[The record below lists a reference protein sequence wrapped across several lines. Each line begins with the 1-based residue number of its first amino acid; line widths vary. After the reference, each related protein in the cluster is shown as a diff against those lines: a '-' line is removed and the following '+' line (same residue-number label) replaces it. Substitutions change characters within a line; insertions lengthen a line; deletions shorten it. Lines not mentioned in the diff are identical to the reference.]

1 MNNLLSYC
9 GLVDA
14 KMRASDNY
22 LPVLNRYLIKE
33 RKKNKKKMVRITD
46 QLLVSRA
53 EHNEG
58 HLPTLEEISLHQQ
71 SLDKIEYLNRVC
83 ADLKILQF
91 QVKDYFFLTR
101 KIGKTGYDF
110 KSIELLKHKPSIEI
124 VVFDGKIISD
134 QLCHFGRT

>member
-1 MNNLLSYC
+1 
-9 GLVDA
+9 
-14 KMRASDNY
+14 
-22 LPVLNRYLIKE
+22 
-33 RKKNKKKMVRITD
+33 MVRITD

-91 QVKDYFFLTR
+91 QVKDYILFF
-101 KIGKTGYDF
+101 INMN
-110 KSIELLKHKPSIEI
+110 I
-124 VVFDGKIISD
+124 
-134 QLCHFGRT
+134 

>member
-1 MNNLLSYC
+1 
-9 GLVDA
+9 
-14 KMRASDNY
+14 
-22 LPVLNRYLIKE
+22 
-33 RKKNKKKMVRITD
+33 MVRITD

-91 QVKDYFFLTR
+91 QVKFIYSEKATKFCEISTFLL
-101 KIGKTGYDF
+101 TG
-110 KSIELLKHKPSIEI
+110 
-124 VVFDGKIISD
+124 
-134 QLCHFGRT
+134 TT

>member
-1 MNNLLSYC
+1 
-9 GLVDA
+9 
-14 KMRASDNY
+14 
-22 LPVLNRYLIKE
+22 
-33 RKKNKKKMVRITD
+33 MVRITD

-91 QVKDYFFLTR
+91 QVKDYLFLLFF
-101 KIGKTGYDF
+101 KHEY
-110 KSIELLKHKPSIEI
+110 LK
-124 VVFDGKIISD
+124 
-134 QLCHFGRT
+134 

>member
-1 MNNLLSYC
+1 
-9 GLVDA
+9 
-14 KMRASDNY
+14 
-22 LPVLNRYLIKE
+22 
-33 RKKNKKKMVRITD
+33 MVRITD

-91 QVKDYFFLTR
+91 QVR
-101 KIGKTGYDF
+101 
-110 KSIELLKHKPSIEI
+110 LLKGIQDKNS
-124 VVFDGKIISD
+124 VAYV
-134 QLCHFGRT
+134 